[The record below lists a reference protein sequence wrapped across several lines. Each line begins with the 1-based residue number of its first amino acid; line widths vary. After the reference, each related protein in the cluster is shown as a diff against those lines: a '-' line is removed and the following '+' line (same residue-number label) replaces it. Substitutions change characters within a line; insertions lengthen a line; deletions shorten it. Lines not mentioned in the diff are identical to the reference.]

1 MIYLHTAAHEFLMRQ
16 EGKLKQ
22 LLSVLIFLMMLTAS
36 SHTQRPDLT
45 FAGDVGAQTRDS
57 LVGAWRLVSA
67 SSVAASGSRNDAPYG
82 SAPKGILTYTREGRM
97 TAIIS
102 FSGRKP
108 LSKAD
113 LFSAPVEERAEAF
126 ATFFAYAGRYSLS
139 GDKVTHHVEIS
150 SVENLVNTD
159 LVRFIKFE
167 DGRIRLRTPPA
178 SIGGTMQ
185 TFELVW
191 ERVE

>member
-1 MIYLHTAAHEFLMRQ
+1 
-16 EGKLKQ
+16 
-22 LLSVLIFLMMLTAS
+22 
-36 SHTQRPDLT
+36 
-45 FAGDVGAQTRDS
+45 
-57 LVGAWRLVSA
+57 
-67 SSVAASGSRNDAPYG
+67 
-82 SAPKGILTYTREGRM
+82 M

-113 LFSAPVEERAEAF
+113 LFSAPAEERAEAF

-178 SIGGTMQ
+178 PIGGTTQ